1 MLHRRILLLIALVA
15 GATLVACGGDDG
27 NTTGAAATGSTSEAT
42 TGSGDTETAC
52 AAVADINAFDDE
64 IEEKLSPVIQK
75 LQSNPDAATVDQFV
89 DELTNVTADIE
100 KDLPSV
106 NEAYDRLKSGAPDD
120 VVKDID
126 AVKEGTAEILTVLKK
141 IDSPD
146 DFQTFQADITGNAAI
161 VAAGQATLRLDTYTK
176 KTCNVGIAD

>member
-1 MLHRRILLLIALVA
+1 MVHRRILLVIALVT
-15 GATLVACGGDDG
+15 GATLVACGGDEG
-27 NTTGAAATGSTSEAT
+27 STTGGAGTTSTPEVVTGST
-42 TGSGDTETAC
+42 DTKTAC
-52 AAVADINAFDDE
+52 AAVADINAFDDA
-64 IEEKLSPVIQK
+64 IEEKLGPVIQK
-75 LQSNPDAATVDQFV
+75 LQSNPDAATIDQFV
-89 DELTNVTADIE
+89 DELADVTADIE

-106 NEAYDRLKSGAPDD
+106 NDAYDRLKSGAPDD

-126 AVKEGTAEILTVLKK
+126 AVKAGTAEILTVLKK
-141 IDSPD
+141 IDSAD